1 MIYVLAYRFEGLTG
15 PAGFCDVERGK
26 VLAFAERMAVVA
38 ISFLNHDVATHTWV
52 NLDGTT
58 ANPRQ
63 LLRTGTPQERL
74 HCLQQI
80 DVLLGRNKQGY
91 LLWREYEGIDAAIV
105 AHRVREWCS
114 EGLRMAID
122 LGKTPSLELV
132 RLLADEWMGGE
143 CGGDERGGIQI
154 RDEMVTEP

>member
-26 VLAFAERMAVVA
+26 VLAFAKRMAVVA

-52 NLDGTT
+52 NLDGTA

-63 LLRTGTPQERL
+63 LLQEGTPQEQL
-74 HCLQQI
+74 HCIEQI
-80 DVLLGRNKQGY
+80 DLLLGTKKLGS
-91 LLWREYEGIDAAIV
+91 LLWTEYEDIDAAIV

-114 EGLRMAID
+114 EGLRMVID
-122 LGKTPSLELV
+122 LGETPTLDLV
-132 RLLADEWMGGE
+132 RLLADEWMDGE
-143 CGGDERGGIQI
+143 CGGDDRRGIQLK
-154 RDEMVTEP
+154 DEMVNEP